1 MQEPLTGII
10 TPLATP
16 FTRDGDKVD
25 FPAYRKLID
34 AVIGSGA
41 VSAIIANA
49 ATGQFASLSDD
60 ERAEVATVAVDQAA
74 GRLPVFIGAG
84 APSSHQAI
92 RWTKH
97 AEGLG
102 AVGVMIMPPYYG
114 PTPAAVA
121 VTHYAAI
128 SDACA
133 LPIMIYNAPYASQFI
148 LMPEHIE
155 AAVKSA
161 NIKWVKLTTG
171 AIDHVTWLR
180 TTLGDRVQV
189 FEGVD
194 PLAFP
199 SFCLG
204 ANGWVAGPS
213 NMIPEIAGELW
224 KRVNAGDLGSARRLQ
239 DKIFPLLQTMREN
252 MGYCSVINEVCRLRG
267 LDLGPVRLPGLAL
280 EGEHLQR
287 VRDAARTLG
296 LVGVPIGQ
304 FDASKL

>member
-1 MQEPLTGII
+1 MQNALTGII

-16 FTRDGDKVD
+16 FTKDGDKVD

-34 AVIGSGA
+34 ALIASGA

-60 ERAEVATVAVDQAA
+60 ERAEVATTAVDQAA
-74 GRLPVFIGAG
+74 GRVPVFIGAG
-84 APSSHQAI
+84 APSTHESI

-97 AEGLG
+97 AEKLG
-102 AVGVMIMPPYYG
+102 ALGVMIMPPYYG
-114 PTPAAVA
+114 PTPAPVA
-121 VTHYAAI
+121 VKHYAAI
-128 SDACA
+128 SQACA

-148 LMPEHIE
+148 MMPEHIE

-180 TTLGDRVQV
+180 TTVGDKIQV
-189 FEGVD
+189 YEGVD

-204 ANGWVAGPS
+204 ANGWIAGPS
-213 NMIPEIAGELW
+213 NMIPEITAEMW
-224 KRVNAGDLGSARRLQ
+224 KRVQAGDLTSARRLQ

-252 MGYCSVINEVCRLRG
+252 MAYGSVINEVCRLRG
-267 LDLGPVRLPGLAL
+267 LDLGPVRLPGLPL
-280 EGEHLQR
+280 EGNHLKR
-287 VRDAARTLG
+287 VHDAAKALG
-296 LVGVPIGQ
+296 VAGVPIGQ
-304 FDASKL
+304 FDAAKL

>member
-1 MQEPLTGII
+1 MQDVLTGII

-16 FTRDGDKVD
+16 FTKDGEKVD

-49 ATGQFASLSDD
+49 ATGQFSSLSDD

-74 GRLPVFIGAG
+74 GRVPVLIGAG
-84 APSSHQAI
+84 APSAHEAI

-97 AEGLG
+97 AEKLG

-114 PTPAAVA
+114 PTPP
-121 VTHYAAI
+121 YAAI
-128 SDACA
+128 QHYTAISQACP
-133 LPIMIYNAPYASQFI
+133 LPIMIYNAPYASQHL
-148 LMPEHIE
+148 LMPEHIA

-180 TTLGDRVQV
+180 TTIGNVVQV
-189 FEGVD
+189 YEGVD

-204 ANGWVAGPS
+204 ADGWVAGPS
-213 NMIPEIAGELW
+213 NMIPEIAVEMW
-224 KRVNAGDLGSARRLQ
+224 KRVQAGDLAAARRLQ
-239 DKIFPLLQTMREN
+239 DKVFPLLQTMREN
-252 MGYCSVINEVCRLRG
+252 LAYGSVINEVCRLRG
-267 LDLGPVRLPGLAL
+267 LDLGPVRLPGLPL
-280 EGEHLQR
+280 EGNHLKR
-287 VRDAARTLG
+287 VHDAAKALG
-296 LVGVPIGQ
+296 VAGVPIGK